1 LIKYDKQ
8 ALYARLTTLKEHLPE
23 VDAAAVIS
31 VDGLIMAS
39 ALPQGINE
47 DRVSAMSASMLSLG
61 QQINKEMRLAS
72 LEQIYTRSNNGYVV
86 LLAIGKLAVLTTLVK
101 GDAKLGVLFLEL
113 RKAAD
118 DFTQMLD
125 GTNPAK

>member
-1 LIKYDKQ
+1 MIKYNKQ
-8 ALYARLTTLKEHLPE
+8 ALHARLTTLKEYLPE

-72 LEQIYTRSNNGYVV
+72 LEQIYTRSNDGYVV

-125 GTNPAK
+125 GTNSAK

>member
-1 LIKYDKQ
+1 MIKYDKQ
-8 ALYARLTTLKEHLPE
+8 TLHARLTTLKEHLPE

-125 GTNPAK
+125 GTNSAK

>member
-1 LIKYDKQ
+1 LIKYNKQ
-8 ALYARLTTLKEHLPE
+8 ALHARLTTLKEHLPE

>member
-1 LIKYDKQ
+1 MIKYDKQ
-8 ALYARLTTLKEHLPE
+8 TLHARLTTLKEHLPE

-72 LEQIYTRSNNGYVV
+72 LEQIYTRSNDGYVV

>member
-1 LIKYDKQ
+1 LIKYNKQ
-8 ALYARLTTLKEHLPE
+8 ALHARLTTLKEYLPE

-125 GTNPAK
+125 GTNSAK

>member
-1 LIKYDKQ
+1 MIKYNKQ
-8 ALYARLTTLKEHLPE
+8 ALHTRLEALQEHLPE

-39 ALPQGINE
+39 ALPHGISV
-47 DRVSAMSASMLSLG
+47 DRISAMSAAMLSLG
-61 QQINKEMRLAS
+61 QQINSEMKLSS
-72 LEQIYTRSNNGYVV
+72 LEQIYTRSNNGYVI

-101 GDAKLGVLFLEL
+101 CDAKLGVLFLEL

-118 DFTQMLD
+118 DFAQMLD
-125 GTNPAK
+125 GTDPAI

>member
-1 LIKYDKQ
+1 
-8 ALYARLTTLKEHLPE
+8 
-23 VDAAAVIS
+23 
-31 VDGLIMAS
+31 MAS

>member
-1 LIKYDKQ
+1 LIKYNKQ
-8 ALYARLTTLKEHLPE
+8 ALHARLTTLKEYLPE

>member
-1 LIKYDKQ
+1 LIKYNKQ
-8 ALYARLTTLKEHLPE
+8 ALHARLTTLKEYLPE

-72 LEQIYTRSNNGYVV
+72 LEQIYTRSNDGYVV

-125 GTNPAK
+125 GTNSAK

>member
-1 LIKYDKQ
+1 MIKYNKQ
-8 ALYARLTTLKEHLPE
+8 ALHTRLEALQEHLPE

-39 ALPQGINE
+39 ALPHGISE
-47 DRVSAMSASMLSLG
+47 DRISAMSAAMLSLG
-61 QQINKEMRLAS
+61 QQINSEMKLSS
-72 LEQIYTRSNNGYVV
+72 LEQIYTRSNNGYVI

-101 GDAKLGVLFLEL
+101 CDAKLGVLFLEL

-125 GTNPAK
+125 GTDPAI

>member
-1 LIKYDKQ
+1 MIKYDKQ
-8 ALYARLTTLKEHLPE
+8 TLHARLTTLKEHLPE

>member
-8 ALYARLTTLKEHLPE
+8 TLHARLTTLKEHLPE